1 MGKMRVIF
9 NPIARGCGARIEPQL
24 SRLLREEKLDFELV
38 TTAGPGH
45 ATELAKQAV
54 SDGFDIIVAAGGNG
68 TCNEV
73 INGLMAASG
82 NGVAGTFGIIPIGLG
97 NEFANAV
104 GVPLQLQEACH
115 RLAYGQVRLL
125 DVGRVTLP
133 NRNTRY
139 FGNTVG
145 IGFNGRIAHNLES
158 PNVRNIRWLRGFPM
172 YLWMTLKAVT
182 LYNMAPVMKIEFD
195 GQMIIQP
202 SLMVV
207 IANGRCEGSVFLVA
221 PQAELDDGFFDLL
234 LIRGISR
241 LQILRLIPCVVKG
254 THIDKKPV
262 TMVRTRYVRVTSEA
276 ELVAHIDGE
285 ILCTDAYQLEF
296 EILPQRLRVLC

>member
-1 MGKMRVIF
+1 MIVIF
-9 NPIARGCGARIEPQL
+9 NPIARGCGAWIEPQL
-24 SRLLREEKLDFELV
+24 RQFLRKEKIDFKLV
-38 TTAGPGH
+38 TTTGSGH

-54 SDGFDIIVAAGGNG
+54 SDGFDIVVAAGGNG

-82 NGVAGTFGIIPIGLG
+82 DGVAGTFGIIPIGLG

-115 RLAYGQVRLL
+115 RLACGQVRLL

-133 NRNTRY
+133 NGNTRY

-158 PNVRNIRWLRGFPM
+158 PNVRNIRWLRGVPM
-172 YLWMTLKAVT
+172 YLWMTLKALT
-182 LYNMAPVMKIEFD
+182 LYNLASVMKIEFD
-195 GQMIIQP
+195 GKMINQP
-202 SLMVV
+202 LLMVV
-207 IANGRCEGSVFLVA
+207 VANGQCEGGVFLVA
-221 PQAELDDGFFDLL
+221 PRAELDDGFFDLL
-234 LIRGISR
+234 LIQEISR
-241 LQILRLIPCVVKG
+241 LQILRLIPCVMKG

-262 TMVRTRYVRVTSEA
+262 TMVRTRYVRVTSKA

-285 ILCTDAYQLEF
+285 VLCTDVHQLEF
-296 EILPQRLRVLC
+296 EILPRRLRVVC